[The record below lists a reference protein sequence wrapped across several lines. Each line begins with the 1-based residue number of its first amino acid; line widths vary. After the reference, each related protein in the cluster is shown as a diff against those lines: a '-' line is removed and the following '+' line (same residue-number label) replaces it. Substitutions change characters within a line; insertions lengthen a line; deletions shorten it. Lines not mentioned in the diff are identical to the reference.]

1 MEINK
6 EISDKVIIALD
17 FPTSAMALDLVDE
30 LGDLGSFYKV
40 GLELF
45 LNSGGQ
51 IIEALKHKNKKIF
64 LDLKFHDIPNT
75 VSAAVRWASQ
85 LDVDIVNVHALGG
98 MKMME
103 EAKRSFNSNSQ
114 QKLIAVTILT
124 SMSDNDLQEI
134 GFNEAPFQMVKHLA
148 NLAHQANLDGVV
160 CSAHEASTIKKS
172 FGDDFVTVCP
182 GIRPLWAVAGD
193 QNRIM
198 TPKEAIKSGV
208 DHMVI
213 GRPITGSKV
222 PKEALKTIFAEI
234 REGLDND

>member
-1 MEINK
+1 MEMNRDIR
-6 EISDKVIIALD
+6 DKVIIALD
-17 FPTSAMALDLVDE
+17 FPTSAMAINLVDD

-51 IIEALKHKNKKIF
+51 IIEVLKNKNKKIF

-75 VSAAVRWASQ
+75 VCAAVRWASQ

-98 MKMME
+98 FKMME
-103 EAKRSFNSNSQ
+103 EAKKIFNPNFQ
-114 QKLIAVTILT
+114 KKLIAVTILT
-124 SMSDNDLQEI
+124 SMSNDDLQEI

-148 NLAHQANLDGVV
+148 GLAYQANLAGVV
-160 CSAHEASTIKKS
+160 CSAHEASIIKKS

-182 GIRPLWAVAGD
+182 GIRPLWAVVGD

-213 GRPITGSKV
+213 GRPITGSKA
-222 PKEALKTIFAEI
+222 PKEALEKIFIEI
-234 REGLDND
+234 REELDND

>member
-98 MKMME
+98 LKMME
-103 EAKRSFNSNSQ
+103 EAKRRIN
-114 QKLIAVTILT
+114 
-124 SMSDNDLQEI
+124 
-134 GFNEAPFQMVKHLA
+134 
-148 NLAHQANLDGVV
+148 
-160 CSAHEASTIKKS
+160 CC
-172 FGDDFVTVCP
+172 DD
-182 GIRPLWAVAGD
+182 ID
-193 QNRIM
+193 
-198 TPKEAIKSGV
+198 
-208 DHMVI
+208 
-213 GRPITGSKV
+213 
-222 PKEALKTIFAEI
+222 
-234 REGLDND
+234 